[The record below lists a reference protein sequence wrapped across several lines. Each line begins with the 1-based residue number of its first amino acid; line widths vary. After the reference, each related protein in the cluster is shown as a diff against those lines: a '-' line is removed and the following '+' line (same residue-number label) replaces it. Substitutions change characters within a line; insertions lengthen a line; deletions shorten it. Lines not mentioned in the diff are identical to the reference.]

1 MSDDPETARQIS
13 ELAGDTRPLLV
24 LDVDEVVLEF
34 VRPFAAFADGEG
46 FAFRTESFRLT
57 GNVVAKETGEI
68 ASQNTVSALLDGF
81 FAAQE
86 DWQYA
91 ADGAAET
98 ISALAEHA
106 EIVMLTAMPH
116 AYRDRRR
123 RLLDRLAIPH
133 PLVTTERAKG
143 PAVALLAGERTS
155 GVAFVDDIP
164 HNHISVAGAYPRA
177 ALFHLMAH
185 EGMRGLLG
193 PLPEGVSPVDNW
205 AAAETIIAEALG
217 IGL

>member
-1 MSDDPETARQIS
+1 MSDDPETVRQIRQ
-13 ELAGDTRPLLV
+13 LARDTRPLLV

-34 VRPFAAFADGEG
+34 VRPFTAFAESKG

-57 GNVVAKETGEI
+57 GNVIEKETGGI
-68 ASQNTVSALLDGF
+68 ASEEAVSALLDNF

-91 ADGAAET
+91 ADGAAEAIDT
-98 ISALAEHA
+98 LARGA

-116 AYRDRRR
+116 AYHAHRR
-123 RLLDRLAIPH
+123 RLLDRLSIPF

-143 PAVALLAGERTS
+143 PAVSLLAGKRAAP
-155 GVAFVDDIP
+155 VAFVDDIP
-164 HNHISVAGAYPRA
+164 HNHVSVAGAYPRA

-185 EGMRGLLG
+185 EGMRALLT
-193 PLPEGVSPVDNW
+193 PLPDGVSAVENW
-205 AAAETIIAEALG
+205 LDARSAIAEALG
-217 IGL
+217 IEV